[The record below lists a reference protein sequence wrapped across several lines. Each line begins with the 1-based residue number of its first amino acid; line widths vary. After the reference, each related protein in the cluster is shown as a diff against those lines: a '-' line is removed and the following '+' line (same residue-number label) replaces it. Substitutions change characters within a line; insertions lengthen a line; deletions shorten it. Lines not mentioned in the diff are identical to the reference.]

1 MSNRAQA
8 ILKQA
13 LELSDSEQL
22 EIAGMLLRGSA
33 TQPETGYDKAW
44 EAELRRRLD
53 AADRGE
59 MAWVDEEEA
68 DKLMFG
74 DDNGQG

>member
-22 EIAGMLLRGSA
+22 EIAGVLLRSSA
-33 TQPETGYDKAW
+33 TQPEPGYDKAW

-59 MAWVDEEEA
+59 IAWLDEDEA

-74 DDNGQG
+74 DDDGQD